1 MVYSITE
8 KFKAISCEA
17 CHSLVLTESGRV
29 YSCGANDHGQLGH
42 QSIANCSILTYI
54 DVNLQVDKVSC
65 GLSISLLLSNV
76 GHIYTFGN
84 YDIMKR
90 KTSSDDFTSMPV
102 KLSDSIKFTDII
114 AHYSENLC
122 AALGINNSYY
132 AWGVTGS
139 NGRILLQ
146 PEKTIYKSFNDL
158 FINNI
163 RITKQPQIGTIDLF
177 DGFLRNK
184 HYKYCYDEKEKL
196 GAGSYGEVFK
206 VNSNFDNEFLA
217 IKKTKF
223 KKETDKNEI
232 LKEIEIYNSIAKI
245 QNQNIMKY
253 EWIWLENNFINK
265 NGQEIKDN
273 SLTLFIEMELCDQ
286 TLDGLID
293 EISKIEFEKY
303 ENLFQIKYFIS
314 SFLFIEILEG
324 VNYLH
329 KQNPPIIHRDLCPDN
344 ILLKLERDGGVVV
357 KIADFG
363 LVTIHKYAEQLHEPD
378 VGHVRYIAT
387 EVGEGGEYDT
397 RAHIFSLGMIARDLF
412 DIYHENEYDYEYEMF
427 IYFFLN

>member
-1 MVYSITE
+1 
-8 KFKAISCEA
+8 
-17 CHSLVLTESGRV
+17 
-29 YSCGANDHGQLGH
+29 
-42 QSIANCSILTYI
+42 
-54 DVNLQVDKVSC
+54 
-65 GLSISLLLSNV
+65 
-76 GHIYTFGN
+76 
-84 YDIMKR
+84 
-90 KTSSDDFTSMPV
+90 
-102 KLSDSIKFTDII
+102 
-114 AHYSENLC
+114 
-122 AALGINNSYY
+122 
-132 AWGVTGS
+132 
-139 NGRILLQ
+139 
-146 PEKTIYKSFNDL
+146 
-158 FINNI
+158 
-163 RITKQPQIGTIDLF
+163 
-177 DGFLRNK
+177 
-184 HYKYCYDEKEKL
+184 
-196 GAGSYGEVFK
+196 
-206 VNSNFDNEFLA
+206 
-217 IKKTKF
+217 
-223 KKETDKNEI
+223 
-232 LKEIEIYNSIAKI
+232 
-245 QNQNIMKY
+245 MKY